1 MTKPLKM
8 WFEFV
13 LMVSGSLTCIP
24 KCAEAA
30 LGSQKAFHLAHI
42 PKEHG
47 ILLNPSCGTSLC
59 PHCSTHQGPMH
70 EMLVPVTICMLSWSV
85 SNFRCPGLTLGEVV
99 SHWASWLLLLFLLHS
114 VLFFSIH
121 HHPREA
127 GFNFSLHF
135 YSGFLFGCFPFI
147 LQKQT
152 NKQTTEPYFLFSKLA
167 PRRCSSNPATS
178 PEIRWS
184 GILFYISVVFPMVSG
199 SGRKANLDISIR
211 LLEAILHCL

>member
-70 EMLVPVTICMLSWSV
+70 ELLVPVTICMLS
-85 SNFRCPGLTLGEVV
+85 
-99 SHWASWLLLLFLLHS
+99 
-114 VLFFSIH
+114 
-121 HHPREA
+121 
-127 GFNFSLHF
+127 
-135 YSGFLFGCFPFI
+135 
-147 LQKQT
+147 
-152 NKQTTEPYFLFSKLA
+152 
-167 PRRCSSNPATS
+167 
-178 PEIRWS
+178 
-184 GILFYISVVFPMVSG
+184 
-199 SGRKANLDISIR
+199 
-211 LLEAILHCL
+211 